1 MVIPDSEVVI
11 PNSEVVIPDSEV
23 VIPDLIR
30 DPVPRG
36 TWIADQVRNDKTG
49 NGNDKTGNGNDRT
62 GRRNDEKGSRND
74 KSVMYCRPRQIAATV
89 FFSLLLQACSKAP
102 EPPAVVVPTVAATV
116 AWVKPVGVDV
126 APIFAQAKA
135 ANKPVFLYWGAVW
148 CPPCNQIKATVFNR
162 QDFIERSKLFVP
174 VYLDGDTPGAQKLG
188 AQFKV
193 RGYPTMIL
201 FKPDGT
207 ELTRLPGEVDAARYM
222 EVLGLGL
229 AAGGSVKE
237 SLTAA
242 LGAGSATLAPEA
254 WRLLAYYAWEQDE
267 AQLLPA
273 SEHSAVLHKLALAC
287 PATLPQVAA
296 RLELKSV
303 VSAAL
308 DKAALPDA
316 SGALNRVQQ
325 VLREPVLARENFDVL
340 VNYAT
345 EIVGALSKPGSSERT
360 SLQTA
365 WVVALAQFG
374 GDASLSRADRLSALS
389 ARVALAKL
397 GLPKGAKPVLDAAL
411 LTQVRAAVSDA
422 DKSTSSSYERQAV
435 IPNAADLL
443 SEAGLFDE
451 SDALLKAEL
460 PKALS
465 PYYHMLVLSAN
476 AKTRGDKAGALDW
489 SERAWNESK
498 GPATRLQWGSAYVN
512 RLIELTP
519 QDVPRIEKAV
529 IGVLAELEAVPETFY
544 ERNRRGLEKMGQR
557 LLAWNAKGHHAGVI
571 KKLAQQLDGV
581 CAKLPAQDETRAACG
596 GVFKASGAK
605 SKA

>member
-36 TWIADQVRNDKTG
+36 TWIADQVR
-49 NGNDKTGNGNDRT
+49 NDKTGNGNDRT